1 MSKIELPQPPS
12 PSIRVTHETD
22 AVYCSDVPKD
32 QVPPHDDYWSLARV
46 NAHGKA
52 CARAALERAAQI
64 AGKFAKRDFPWGS
77 ETSDRYHAQADW
89 AELVEAAIRAEI
101 ERD

>member
-22 AVYCSDVPKD
+22 TVYCSDVPKD
-32 QVPPHDDYWSLARV
+32 QVPPHDDYWSLAMV

-52 CARAALERAAQI
+52 CARAALERAAKI
-64 AGKFAKRDFPWGS
+64 CDGLTVALDHGGNEYRREVNASRC
-77 ETSDRYHAQADW
+77 A
-89 AELVEAAIRAEI
+89 AAIRAEI